1 MKEWLQRKS
10 IPKPEFLLIVIL
22 LSIAFILQGGL
33 LVFKI
38 GIYYSTVSGK
48 SMEKTLSDDSKLL
61 LIKSDLKKIKRGDLV
76 SIKADNEGSYNLLK
90 RVIALPNENIKI
102 KENKVYIDGQLLDE
116 PYAYYSQSSKDD
128 LNLTIPPD
136 GYFVMGDNRLDS
148 VDSRDFGPIS
158 KTLIN
163 SVALYIKNRNRY
175 VASNIPTPIYYY
187 IRFNF
192 IS

>member
-10 IPKPEFLLIVIL
+10 IPKPAFLLIVIL

-33 LVFKI
+33 SVLKI
-38 GIYYSTVSGK
+38 GIYYSTVSGN

-61 LIKSDLKKIKRGDLV
+61 LIKSDFKKIKRGDLV
-76 SIKADNEGSYNLLK
+76 SIKAYNNEGSANLLK

-116 PYAYYSQSSKDD
+116 PYAYYIQPSKDD
-128 LNLTIPPD
+128 LNLTVPPD

-148 VDSRDFGPIS
+148 VDSRTFGPIS
-158 KTLIN
+158 KTLIS
-163 SVALYIKNRNRY
+163 SVALKFRK
-175 VASNIPTPIYYY
+175 
-187 IRFNF
+187 
-192 IS
+192 

>member
-1 MKEWLQRKS
+1 MKECLQRKS

-33 LVFKI
+33 LVLKI
-38 GIYYSTVSGK
+38 CIYYSTVSGE

-61 LIKSDLKKIKRGDLV
+61 LIKSDLKKIKRGNLV

-102 KENKVYIDGQLLDE
+102 NGNKVYIDGQLLDE
-116 PYAYYSQSSKDD
+116 PYAYYSQSGKDD

-163 SVALYIKNRNRY
+163 SVVLKFRK
-175 VASNIPTPIYYY
+175 
-187 IRFNF
+187 
-192 IS
+192 